1 MVSIRSSTNFVD
13 RFPSLSLAIAKLFDK
28 QEKDWGYFQVKKE
41 EDRLYYLYIPS
52 LPGLKFYQNPD
63 KHIYRAFWG
72 DNKNPAV
79 SVKKKQRKVYHP
91 DKPRLEKKQRIYEV
105 VYQYDSRTE
114 IHAIAKILADL
125 IRDKIKESI
134 SFVPEDEVMPLVI
147 VTEEMS

>member
-1 MVSIRSSTNFVD
+1 MVPISSSTNFVD
-13 RFPSLSLAIAKLFDK
+13 QFPSLSLAIAKLFDK

-52 LPGLKFYQNPD
+52 LPSLKFYQNPD
-63 KHIYRAFWG
+63 KQIYRAFWG

-79 SVKKKQRKVYHP
+79 SVKKKQRKFYDP
-91 DKPRLEKKQRIYEV
+91 DNPRLEKKQRIYEV

-114 IHAIAKILADL
+114 IHAIAKILADV

-134 SFVPEDEVMPLVI
+134 SFVSEDEVMPLVI
-147 VTEEMS
+147 VTEEM